1 MAWTELTYP
10 PGSLL
15 TSTKMAALFTDLY
28 ALANGETG
36 APKVKTAALDTGVVT
51 EEKIAAEAVSR
62 PKCAPGV
69 TFEAQVKT
77 DFFLA
82 SAPLGWTQVTEH
94 NDKLLR
100 VVSGAGG
107 GTGGAWSGVITDTV
121 ADHTHT
127 ETAHTHEVAGIG
139 FGVVGGIMYAFFAGA
154 SGGAS
159 FSYTHAESVD
169 DHTGTASRLKTTSA
183 GGGNTGPGGSHSH
196 NLNTAWRP
204 SYIDVIVCSR
214 N

>member
-15 TSTKMAALFTDLY
+15 TSTKMAALFADLY

-36 APKVKTAALDTGVVT
+36 APKLKTAALDAGVVT

-107 GTGGAWSGVITDTV
+107 GIGGAWSGVITDTV

-127 ETAHTHEVAGIG
+127 GVAHIHEVPIG
-139 FGVVGGIMYAFFAGA
+139 FKAV
-154 SGGAS
+154 
-159 FSYTHAESVD
+159 
-169 DHTGTASRLKTTSA
+169 TGTVYLYSAGSDGGSFTHYLRSGAMSSDEGTVARTKTTS
-183 GGGNTGPGGSHSH
+183 GGGGATGPAGSHSH